1 MKKICLVLLAA
12 VLTLL
17 CVGACADSYHFADIY
32 MILDVPGD
40 TYTTQL
46 TPENLA
52 ANESFIAGLGETVD
66 SMKEKFTQQGIRLIA
81 YDTTHGRTLVVTA
94 VQDAQSRELYDINE
108 QTADTRADYRA
119 MYRGGGAFEA
129 QGYRVDS
136 AEWKNFKQVG
146 RFLML
151 KYSYRQGGEVIHR
164 GFARR
169 TVKNGLSIMVEKAAA
184 LATGL

>member
-108 QTADTRADYRA
+108 QTADTRASYRA
-119 MYRGGGAFEA
+119 NHSDRKS
-129 QGYRVDS
+129 V
-136 AEWKNFKQVG
+136 V
-146 RFLML
+146 
-151 KYSYRQGGEVIHR
+151 
-164 GFARR
+164 
-169 TVKNGLSIMVEKAAA
+169 
-184 LATGL
+184 

>member
-40 TYTTQL
+40 TFTTQL

-94 VQDAQSRELYDINE
+94 VQDAQSSMILTSRRLIPARP
-108 QTADTRADYRA
+108 TAPITPTALTAARWGISSNPANGRILA
-119 MYRGGGAFEA
+119 PSRG
-129 QGYRVDS
+129 VS
-136 AEWKNFKQVG
+136 
-146 RFLML
+146 
-151 KYSYRQGGEVIHR
+151 
-164 GFARR
+164 
-169 TVKNGLSIMVEKAAA
+169 
-184 LATGL
+184 

>member
-81 YDTTHGRTLVVTA
+81 YDTTALKLA
-94 VQDAQSRELYDINE
+94 VQEKKNAVDA
-108 QTADTRADYRA
+108 
-119 MYRGGGAFEA
+119 
-129 QGYRVDS
+129 
-136 AEWKNFKQVG
+136 AEDDLRQA
-146 RFLML
+146 R
-151 KYSYRQGGEVIHR
+151 KYP
-164 GFARR
+164 
-169 TVKNGLSIMVEKAAA
+169 
-184 LATGL
+184 

>member
-108 QTADTRADYRA
+108 QTADTRASYRA
-119 MYRGGGAFEA
+119 NHSNGTYCGAPRPVAAHHPQWLHHHAGYAGGRPPG
-129 QGYRVDS
+129 
-136 AEWKNFKQVG
+136 VG
-146 RFLML
+146 GR
-151 KYSYRQGGEVIHR
+151 YHR
-164 GFARR
+164 H
-169 TVKNGLSIMVEKAAA
+169 E
-184 LATGL
+184 